1 MGLGRENAQ
10 VAIENILLLG
20 MVIVV
25 VLAVVL
31 IYLEIVRSA
40 GRALFNST
48 MTVFNQTIEEV
59 ERWLRRM

>member
-1 MGLGRENAQ
+1 MGLGRKNAQ

-31 IYLEIVRSA
+31 IYLEILRSA

-48 MTVFNQTIEEV
+48 MTVLNQTVEEV